1 MEFWDQVEQTDTCWI
16 WKGRLNDDGYGVYG
30 SKLAHRVSI
39 AAHDGSVVLHECDNR
54 ACVRPEHLRLGT
66 HRDNMADMRAKGR
79 AARLAGEHN
88 GRAKLRLVQVVGV
101 HNSTLSHCRLAR
113 DLGVHEREI
122 RRIRRGE
129 RWKEI
134 SWQS

>member
-1 MEFWDQVEQTDTCWI
+1 MLD
-16 WKGRLNDDGYGVYG
+16 
-30 SKLAHRVSI
+30 
-39 AAHDGSVVLHECDNR
+39 
-54 ACVRPEHLRLGT
+54 
-66 HRDNMADMRAKGR
+66 MAQKGR
-79 AARLAGEHN
+79 AARLAGESN

-101 HNSTLSHCRLAR
+101 RNSALSHYRLAR